1 MISLGKVSGRTLAIY
16 DRYYSDREADR
27 FVNFVEIFEDLASIV
42 AESDLGVSL
51 EMDYLRLGEIVRS
64 YFFDTIRYKEYHFD
78 PKDPGDYEKPE
89 DQEKVEALLR
99 EFSKARKTSIKGVAD
114 LDPLWP
120 EWAQLVHECVRIN
133 KSKVA
138 AYTVKWILRYKPISV
153 IGVSREDTSTDGEKA
168 LPDIPVSSSLLTNIN
183 EEFAYLC
190 ALTALEID
198 AAKVPKKK
206 QDELIYCFRFRN
218 FDESSYFMILT
229 EDYLCSQDEG

>member
-16 DRYYSDREADR
+16 DRFYGDREADR
-27 FVNFVEIFEDLASIV
+27 FANFMVVFEGLASIV
-42 AESDLGVSL
+42 SESDLGVSL
-51 EMDYLRLGEIVRS
+51 EMDYLCLGEIVRS

-78 PKDPGDYEKPE
+78 PKDPELYKAVE
-89 DQEKVEALLR
+89 DQQKVRGLLR
-99 EFSKARKTSIKGVAD
+99 EFGVSKVED
-114 LDPLWP
+114 LDPLSP
-120 EWAQLVHECVRIN
+120 EWTRLVHECVRIN

-153 IGVSREDTSTDGEKA
+153 IGLAATGEREDQSDL
-168 LPDIPVSSSLLTNIN
+168 LPAIPVQSTLLTNIN

-198 AAKVPKKK
+198 ASRVSKKK

-229 EDYLCSQDEG
+229 EDYLCSREEG

>member
-16 DRYYSDREADR
+16 DRFYGDREADR
-27 FVNFVEIFEDLASIV
+27 FANFIAVFEGLASIV
-42 AESDLGVSL
+42 SEGDLGAHL
-51 EMDYLRLGEIVRS
+51 EMDYLSLGEIVRS

-78 PKDPGDYEKPE
+78 PKSPDLYKDPE
-89 DQEKVEALLR
+89 DQKKVRDLLR
-99 EFSKARKTSIKGVAD
+99 EFGVERVEE
-114 LDPLWP
+114 LDPLSP
-120 EWAQLVHECVRIN
+120 EWTQLVHKCVRIN

-153 IGVSREDTSTDGEKA
+153 MGVPSEGGWSGKDEM
-168 LPDIPVSSSLLTNIN
+168 LPAIPVQSSFLMNIN
-183 EEFAYLC
+183 EQFAYHC

-198 AAKVPKKK
+198 ASRVSKKK

-229 EDYLCSQDEG
+229 EDFLCAREKS

>member
-16 DRYYSDREADR
+16 DRFYCDREADR
-27 FVNFVEIFEDLASIV
+27 FANLMVVFEGLASIV
-42 AESDLGVSL
+42 SESDLGVSL
-51 EMDYLRLGEIVRS
+51 EMDYLCLGEIVRS

-78 PKDPGDYEKPE
+78 PKDPELYKAVE
-89 DQEKVEALLR
+89 DQEKVRALLR
-99 EFSKARKTSIKGVAD
+99 EFGVNRVAE
-114 LDPLWP
+114 LDPLSP
-120 EWAQLVHECVRIN
+120 EWTNLVHECVRIN

-153 IGVSREDTSTDGEKA
+153 IGVSAEGEA
-168 LPDIPVSSSLLTNIN
+168 SEAGNVLPPIPVQSPILTNIN

-198 AAKVPKKK
+198 ASSVSKKK

-229 EDYLCSQDEG
+229 EDFLCARDEV

>member
-16 DRYYSDREADR
+16 DRFYSDREADR
-27 FVNFVEIFEDLASIV
+27 FANLMEIFNGVASIV
-42 AESDLGVSL
+42 DDSNVGVRL
-51 EMDYLRLGEIVRS
+51 EMDYLCLGEIVRS

-78 PKDPGDYEKPE
+78 PKAPDLYEKAE
-89 DQEKVEALLR
+89 DAEKVRSLLE
-99 EFSKARKTSIKGVAD
+99 EFGVKQVED
-114 LDPLWP
+114 LDPLSQ

-138 AYTVKWILRYKPISV
+138 AFTVKWILRYKPISV
-153 IGVSREDTSTDGEKA
+153 LGVSDGDALGHEEKA
-168 LPDIPVSSSLLTNIN
+168 LPNISAPSSLLTNVN

-190 ALTALEID
+190 ALTALDID
-198 AAKVPKKK
+198 ANRVPKKK

-229 EDYLCSQDEG
+229 EDYLCERDEG